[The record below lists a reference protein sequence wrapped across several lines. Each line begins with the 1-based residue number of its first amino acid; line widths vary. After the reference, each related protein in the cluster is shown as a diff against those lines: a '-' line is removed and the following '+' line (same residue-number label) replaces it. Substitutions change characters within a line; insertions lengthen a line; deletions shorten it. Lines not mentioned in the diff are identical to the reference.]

1 MADSTPPAQPAAAPA
16 ESAVNLHKDEVTGEM
31 VSKSELKKRTKQ
43 REQEKKKQEKAA
55 KNPVPS
61 RPKKEAEV
69 ELNPNVRLPPCRSS
83 RMQADIYT
91 QQYFEI
97 RSTRIN
103 ALRKSK
109 DPNPLGD
116 PNYHAQKGQADIFQG
131 TPINSTHT
139 RDCPIS
145 SKNTRI

>member
-1 MADSTPPAQPAAAPA
+1 MADSNPPAQPAAAPA

-69 ELNPNVRLPPCRSS
+69 ELNPNVRI
-83 RMQADIYT
+83 QA
-91 QQYFEI
+91 
-97 RSTRIN
+97 
-103 ALRKSK
+103 
-109 DPNPLGD
+109 
-116 PNYHAQKGQADIFQG
+116 
-131 TPINSTHT
+131 
-139 RDCPIS
+139 
-145 SKNTRI
+145 